1 MQVTVFLSNT
11 RRGAGPAT
19 PKQLTRLITLSEPP
33 LSWQGQ
39 IKGGR
44 MNYIIIAVIFLI
56 IGVCMG
62 VLVASMMIGARGE
75 NEKEL

>member
-1 MQVTVFLSNT
+1 
-11 RRGAGPAT
+11 
-19 PKQLTRLITLSEPP
+19 
-33 LSWQGQ
+33 
-39 IKGGR
+39 